1 MENGFGGNMGKILN
15 FLKLCIPQKDPCPM
29 GLYEYT
35 MLNVPDNVLRELEQM
50 VDNRRKELLAEQ
62 RR

>member
-1 MENGFGGNMGKILN
+1 
-15 FLKLCIPQKDPCPM
+15 M

>member
-15 FLKLCIPQKDPCPM
+15 FLKLCLPPKDPCPM
-29 GLYEYT
+29 GIYEYT
-35 MLNVPDNVLRELEQM
+35 LLNVPDNVLRELEQM